1 MATSVASL
9 YAEISLRDSL
19 SAGLKRAS
27 GNLQGFGAQLGSIGG
42 VGIQVFGGIATALAG
57 MSGGLRRGISA
68 ASDFQSTMREI
79 EARTG
84 ATAEEMEKIRATA
97 MKMGADT
104 VFSGQQAGDALLQ
117 LMTTGQSAAEAIE
130 TLPSVLSL
138 AAAGGLELAR
148 SADGVTD
155 VMAAFGLVGKKGAE
169 EVANSLARA
178 AGTSSATVS
187 DLLQG
192 FANVGPLAR
201 QYGMSVEETAATLAI
216 FSENGIKGAEAGT
229 QLKSMLTNLS
239 SKTARREMERL
250 GVSMFDAQGKARP
263 LNNVIQDLAKKINA
277 MSDSARVETLKTLG
291 GSYGQIGLAA
301 LISGMSIEEM
311 AEKMRAAASAS
322 DVAAARMDTF
332 KGATNS
338 LMGSIETLAIKALTP
353 FMEKVLTPL
362 VKEMTN
368 VVNKVGE
375 FADDVQ
381 SMGLQAAVEKW
392 FGAAM
397 KWLED
402 NAPSLFE
409 NALRIAFTWRGELV
423 KWITDNAPK
432 LIDGINAW
440 FKSAWKWV
448 EDNGAALIRGA
459 IDSAFKGL
467 GDIVTMITTVAPSLI
482 NAVTTWFG
490 AGFSFIE
497 QHGGK
502 LISYAIQSAFSFLKD
517 SVAAIAEIAPDIWKG
532 IQAWFGS
539 AWDALK
545 KAAPEIIETAFR
557 EGFRLIRDFG
567 AWLIQN
573 APNILQGITDWFKSA
588 FDWLIKEGAPF
599 VANVVKGVF
608 NGIGEGL
615 GLGKLGDGI
624 QQAFTDLLGEGSAV
638 RGVFEGFKN
647 FVSGIFDAIGAIMR
661 VPIQIIQNLL
671 GTKPNTGDLA
681 GDAAQIGRGTQG
693 LAEMRQAPISLEP
706 LMTDDTNTGRPIWDA
721 SLAVESMQKA
731 KREVADLAQKTAEM
745 LGVGSVADRSVE
757 GLKQKFAD
765 LVNAAAPNMTTF
777 LQTTVPALFTVAF
790 GEDSVATKSA
800 AAMLGEGGL
809 LSSLLNSAGKDMDAF
824 GAKAAGIGDAIGTGM
839 QPVAGKM
846 VSPVAD
852 GVKRIGKL
860 LESIG
865 KKSGFFSELGTL
877 GAILFA
883 EGNRLIEGR
892 AAGGPVMANTPYLVG
907 ERGPELFVPSA
918 SGTIAPNH
926 ALGGMTVH
934 IGSLVLNGVND
945 PKALYDAIAQEG
957 RKRNR
962 GNA

>member
-1 MATSVASL
+1 MAQQVASL
-9 YAEISLRDSL
+9 YATLSLEGNLRSEL
-19 SAGLKRAS
+19 QRAK
-27 GNLQGFGAQLGSIGG
+27 GALQGFGGTARDVTAGVMGAFGRVAAMAATGFGLSKGLG
-42 VGIQVFGGIATALAG
+42 V
-57 MSGGLRRGISA
+57 

-79 EARTG
+79 SARTG
-84 ATAEEMEKIRATA
+84 ATADEMANISTFAL
-97 MKMGADT
+97 KMGADT

-130 TLPSVLSL
+130 TLPAVLNL
-138 AAAGGLELAR
+138 AAAGGVDLAKA
-148 SADGVTD
+148 ADGVTD
-155 VMAAFGLVGKKGAE
+155 VMAAFGLTGKAAADS
-169 EVANSLARA
+169 VADSLARA
-178 AGTSSATVS
+178 AGTSSASVD
-187 DLLQG
+187 DLLAG
-192 FANVGPLAR
+192 FGNVGPIAK
-201 QYGMSVEETAATLAI
+201 QFGMSVEDTAATLAI
-216 FSENGIKGAEAGT
+216 FSENGIKSAEAGT
-229 QLKSMLTNLS
+229 QLKSMLTQLAS
-239 SKTARREMERL
+239 PTARKEMQRL
-250 GVSMFDAQGKARP
+250 GISMFDLQGKSRP
-263 LNNVIQDLAKKINA
+263 LANVI
-277 MSDSARVETLKTLG
+277 SDIGNKMKGMTDEQRVASLKALG

-301 LISGMSIEEM
+301 LTSGMSIDEM
-311 AEKMRAAASAS
+311 VEKMRASASAA
-322 DVAAARMDTF
+322 DVASARMDTF

-353 FMEKVLTPL
+353 LMEKVLTPL
-362 VKEMTN
+362 VQEMTK
-368 VVNKVGE
+368 VVNKVSD

-381 SMGLQAAVEKW
+381 EMGLGPAVQKW
-392 FGAAM
+392 FNSGMDWLKENGPGIFEGAL
-397 KWLED
+397 KL
-402 NAPSLFE
+402 
-409 NALRIAFTWRGELV
+409 AFTWRGEIV
-423 KWITDNAPK
+423 KWVTDNGPK
-432 LIDGINAW
+432 IIGGIDAWFNNAW
-440 FKSAWKWV
+440 QWV
-448 EDNGAALIRGA
+448 ENNGPGIIKTA
-459 IDSAFKGL
+459 IENAFKGL
-467 GDIVTMITTVAPSLI
+467 GEIVTMITTIAPPLLD
-482 NAVTTWFG
+482 AVNNWFG
-490 AGFSFIE
+490 KGFAFIE
-497 QHGGK
+497 QHGGQ
-502 LISYAIQSAFSFLKD
+502 LISTALEAAFKFLKD

-809 LSSLLNSAGKDMDAF
+809 LSSLLNSAGKNMETL

-860 LESIG
+860 LSALAG
-865 KKSGFFSELGTL
+865 KSGFFSELGMI
-877 GAILFA
+877 GALLVSEA
-883 EGNRLIEGR
+883 DKLEGR
-892 AAGGPVMANTPYLVG
+892 AMGGPVVGGTPYVVG
-907 ERGPELFVPSA
+907 ERGPELFVPRG
-918 SGTIAPNH
+918 SGSIVPNH
-926 ALGGMTVH
+926 AMGGTSIQIGTV
-934 IGSLVLNGVND
+934 VVNGVND
-945 PKALYDAIAQEG
+945 PAAFYNAIEREA
-957 RKRNR
+957 RRRNK
-962 GNA
+962 GGI